1 MLVSSN
7 HGRVSTILDYQEVKD
22 MSEDKSY
29 LKYVRYMNFAISFG
43 ISSIV
48 AMLLGYAGGSWLDKR
63 LGTTPVFMLIGLL
76 LGIATT
82 FLILAKEIK
91 VLDKLEKVSE
101 KVLPKLPATEKKT
114 VNDELK
120 EKKVDKG

>member
-1 MLVSSN
+1 
-7 HGRVSTILDYQEVKD
+7 

-43 ISSIV
+43 VSSIV
-48 AMLLGYAGGSWLDKR
+48 SMLLGYAGGTWLDNK

-82 FLILAKEIK
+82 FLILAKEID
-91 VLDKLEKVSE
+91 VLDKLEKVGT
-101 KVLPKLPATEKKT
+101 KVIPKLTVEEKAETTTELLEKEEKK
-114 VNDELK
+114 N
-120 EKKVDKG
+120 

>member
-1 MLVSSN
+1 
-7 HGRVSTILDYQEVKD
+7 